1 MAEFLCLA
9 NSRREGARCVAGLV
23 PGRGW
28 VRPVPD
34 QAGSAVPVSRVG
46 HFGPLDLVDVDLG
59 YPVPIPGQDEN
70 VFLGPDGFSK
80 VREHDPARLR
90 EEMESLIEE
99 RPSFLETGSPTR
111 IPFAEVQSGGIGQS
125 LALVEPA
132 SVEWRVETNRLGQPR
147 VRCQFD
153 LGWRRFGL
161 RVTDPEIEGRF
172 RSRGLG
178 TYDRS
183 VAGIPDDRRLLLTI
197 SLGGPF
203 EGFCYKL
210 VAAVLALPR

>member
-1 MAEFLCLA
+1 M
-9 NSRREGARCVAGLV
+9 AGLV

-34 QAGSAVPVSRVG
+34 RSGSAVPMSSVG
-46 HFGPLDLVDVDLG
+46 HFGSLDLVDVDLG
-59 YPVPIPGQDEN
+59 YPVPIPGQEEN
-70 VFLGPDGFSK
+70 VLLGPDGFSR
-80 VREHDPARLR
+80 VRERDPAWLR
-90 EEMESLIEE
+90 EAMESLIEE
-99 RPSFLETGSPTR
+99 RPPFLEMGSPTR
-111 IPFAEVQSGGIGQS
+111 IPFAEVNSGVVGQS

-132 SVEWRVETNRLGQPR
+132 SVEWMVETNRRGQPG

-161 RVTDPEIEGRF
+161 PVTDPEIEGRF
-172 RSRGLG
+172 RNEGLG
-178 TYDRS
+178 TYDRA
-183 VAGIPDDRRLLLTI
+183 AGVPDDCRLLLAI

-210 VAAVLALPR
+210 VAAVLAMPR